1 MKYAFL
7 FDVRSSLHINLREVG
22 ICGIYAVPKEKPCL
36 RKALQLSK
44 FILQDIDDA
53 DYMVAATHNLVL
65 HV

>member
-1 MKYAFL
+1 MRYAFP
-7 FDVRSSLHINLREVG
+7 FDVRSSLHINLRG
-22 ICGIYAVPKEKPCL
+22 RYMWDLCCSKEKPCL